1 MPREQELSPNY
12 LVQPSHCL
20 CFRRRVAY
28 DCEKNTHQSQRYG
41 VGVADGDHSLLQ
53 HAQIP

>member
-1 MPREQELSPNY
+1 MPREQQLRPNY
-12 LVQPSHCL
+12 LAQPSHCL
-20 CFRRRVAY
+20 CFCRRVAY

-41 VGVADGDHSLLQ
+41 VADEDHSLLQ